1 MNIGHIII
9 FLAFASCLSFM
20 SFYFMADRT
29 GRKIY
34 LKLGRISY
42 TYFSGFVLAASGLLL
57 YLILSG
63 DYSYKYIYDYSS
75 SDLDFF
81 IKVSSFWAGQQGS
94 YLLWLSFLAI
104 LGYFLIFR
112 GREYTPLAM
121 TFYGLVNLYFCIIL
135 MALSPFD
142 KLMVPQMEG
151 AGLNPLLIDYWM
163 VIHPPI
169 MFIGYATVALPAVIA
184 MAALARNRYKNWGKI
199 AFAPI
204 ALATLALATGNIL
217 GGFWAY
223 KTLGWGGY
231 WAWDP
236 VENSSFIPWIV
247 SLALVHSMIIER
259 KSGSLPKTNLFL
271 AMLTFLLVIYG
282 TYLTRSGVLQDFSVH
297 SFVDLGINV
306 WLIGFML
313 IFIFMTMTLFFLRVR
328 SISGPPV
335 NLQPNSRF
343 FALLSSVWLLL
354 VIAFMVLAG
363 TSWPLITGLF
373 RDAASVDTA
382 VYTRMTLPLTI
393 IIGIVLGF
401 TPLMSWKSEK
411 GSSLLKRAIPSAI
424 GAVVATVVGYIAGVQ
439 TVSYLLFV
447 FSASFAFFSNLVS
460 LVKAVPRGV
469 MKLGAHLSHFGF
481 ALMLIGILGSSGYS
495 ETKKVVINRGE
506 NKSAF
511 GLQITYNGMA
521 EDLDSP
527 TNEVLLGVAD
537 DEEIFESRPRLF
549 FSEKLQGL
557 MKKPSIKRYFL
568 YDIYFAPEQIQEMD
582 NADVMELARGDMGKA
597 GPFAVTFLNFSQ
609 NDHASSGAMEFGAV
623 LELMDFTGFVD
634 TVTPAIIFESGQDM
648 TFKPVEVEHEGKTLT
663 VKLEKIFADQGAVRV
678 SIGGIDP
685 DLPPDRLLLEV
696 SRKPVINFLW
706 VGTFLLMSGGLISMV
721 KRWKASRLERRA
733 N

>member
-1 MNIGHIII
+1 MNIGHYLI
-9 FLAFASCLSFM
+9 FLAFASCISYM

-42 TYFSGFVLAASGLLL
+42 IYFSGFVLAASAFLLH
-57 YLILSG
+57 LIQSG
-63 DYSYKYIYDYSS
+63 DYSYKYVYDYSS
-75 SDLDFF
+75 SDLSYF

-94 YLLWLSFLAI
+94 YLLWLFFLSI
-104 LGYFLIFR
+104 LGYYIIIR
-112 GREYTPLAM
+112 GREYKPLAM
-121 TFYGLVNLYFCIIL
+121 AFYGLANLYFCIIL

-151 AGLNPLLIDYWM
+151 AGLNPLLNDFWM

-169 MFIGYATVALPAVIA
+169 IFIGYATVAVPAVIA
-184 MAALARNRYKNWGKI
+184 MAALAKNHYQNWAKI
-199 AFAPI
+199 SFGPI
-204 ALATLALATGNIL
+204 ALATVALAAGNIL

-271 AMLTFLLVIYG
+271 AMFTFLLVIYG

-313 IFIFMTMTLFFLRVR
+313 LFIGLSSVLFFMRVG
-328 SISGPPV
+328 SIKGPPV
-335 NLQPNSRF
+335 DLTPNSRY
-343 FALLSSVWLLL
+343 FALMSSVWLLL
-354 VIAFMVLAG
+354 VIAIMVLAG

-373 RDAASVDTA
+373 RDPASVDIA
-382 VYTRMTLPLTI
+382 VYTRMTMPLTI
-393 IIGIVLGF
+393 IIGFILGF
-401 TPLMSWKSEK
+401 TPLLGWQSAQ
-411 GSSLLKRAIPSAI
+411 GSNLLKRAIPSAL
-424 GAVVATVVGYIAGVQ
+424 GAVVATVVGYMAGVH

-447 FSASFAFFSNLVS
+447 FTASFAFFSNLMS
-460 LVKAVPRGV
+460 LVKALPRGL
-469 MKLGAHLSHFGF
+469 MKISAHLSHFGF
-481 ALMLIGILGSSGYS
+481 ALMLIGILGSSAYS
-495 ETKKVVINRGE
+495 ETEKVVINRGE
-506 NKSAF
+506 NKTVF
-511 GLQITYNGMA
+511 GLQVTYNGMA
-521 EDLDSP
+521 GDLDSP

-537 DEEIFESRPRLF
+537 GDDIFETRPHLF
-549 FSEKLQGL
+549 YSEKLQGL
-557 MKKPSIKRYFL
+557 MKKPSIERYFL
-568 YDIYFAPEQIQEMD
+568 YDIYFAPERVQEMD
-582 NADVMELARGDMGKA
+582 NSDVMEMKRGEMGKA
-597 GPFAVTFLNFSQ
+597 GPFAVTFLEFAQ
-609 NDHASSGAMEFGAV
+609 ADHATSGVMEFGAV
-623 LELMDFTGFVD
+623 LEVMDFSGFVD

-648 TFKPVEVEHEGKTLT
+648 TFKPVKVEHKGQMLT

-678 SIGGIDP
+678 SVGGIDP
-685 DLPPDRLLLEV
+685 DIPTDRLLLEI

-706 VGTFLLMSGGLISMV
+706 LGTILLMFGGLISTV
-721 KRWKASRLERRA
+721 KRWIASRKGFA
-733 N
+733 K